1 MRKWYGVL
9 DWPLHAITLVQK
21 YRKSFLFY
29 LQLQDNGKASGQ
41 CDSFVDGRSYRKFSR
56 IKHVICFDQKDDI
69 YSYLFVIF
77 QTKRSLLACS

>member
-29 LQLQDNGKASGQ
+29 LQLQDNGKAS
-41 CDSFVDGRSYRKFSR
+41 DNVAVLSTVAR
-56 IKHVICFDQKDDI
+56 IENFLALNMSSASIKKMIFILIC
-69 YSYLFVIF
+69 S
-77 QTKRSLLACS
+77 